1 MSPLSVIIFDSPK
14 TDKAANLLK
23 TLGESRFIGK
33 IVFTRNHASE
43 NSSAEEMLFSPYC
56 SKALNKALKEPL
68 HTPYLMMVHSPGL
81 TDIDQAE
88 IEQFISLAEKE
99 KGGVLFYSDY
109 YINSRAPS
117 NITPAINYLQGSIRD
132 DFDFGPVQIL
142 SVKHIKSAL
151 EKFGPLSD
159 SNWAGFYELRLRLS
173 LLGKIVHLPK
183 PLSLLKQ
190 KGIEKSHFDYL
201 DPDRTDFQ
209 KEMEKTASKYLK
221 LAKAF
226 CSHEFMAVP
235 NDPDPAPVTASI
247 IIPVKNREKTIS
259 DALKSALSQKT
270 DFDYNVLI
278 VQNHSTDKTA
288 EKIDAIAENDSRVI
302 HIIPERKDLGIGGCW
317 NEAVMSSSCGR
328 FVCQLD
334 SDDIYLNEKTL
345 STIVKM
351 LQTNNYGMVVGS
363 YRVVNSNL
371 EEILPGLVDHREWTE
386 DNGRNNLLRVNGIG
400 APRAFPRIML
410 RKFPFPNVSYGEDYS
425 VSLRISRDF
434 RVGRIFEPLYL
445 CRRWNDNSDAMLSRK
460 QANTFAYYKDTLRT
474 EEILAR
480 RNFNKNIHT
489 VPK

>member
-23 TLGESRFIGK
+23 TLKEIRFIEK
-33 IVFTRNHASE
+33 IVFSRTLASE
-43 NSSAEEMLFSPYC
+43 NSSAEKIMFSPYS
-56 SKALNKALKEPL
+56 SKALNKALQETL

-81 TDIDQAE
+81 IEINQAE
-88 IEQFISLAEKE
+88 IELFLSLAEKE
-99 KGGVLFYSDY
+99 KEGVLFYSDY
-109 YINSRAPS
+109 YLSSRSAP
-117 NITPAINYLQGSIRD
+117 NITPAINYQQGSIRD

-142 SVKHIKSAL
+142 SVKHIKSVL
-151 EKFGPLSD
+151 EKFGALSE

-173 LLGKIVHLPK
+173 LLGKIVHIPK

-190 KGIEKSHFDYL
+190 PETEKSHFDYL
-201 DPDRTDFQ
+201 DPDSTDFQ
-209 KEMEKTASKYLK
+209 EEMEKTASKHLK

-235 NDPDPAPVTASI
+235 NDPAPCPVTASI

-259 DALKSALSQKT
+259 EALKSALSQKT
-270 DFDYNVLI
+270 DFSYNVLI
-278 VQNHSTDKTA
+278 VQNHSTDKTSK
-288 EKIDAIAENDSRVI
+288 KIDAIAENDSRVI

-334 SDDIYLNEKTL
+334 SDDIYLNENTL

-351 LQTNNYGMVVGS
+351 LQTSKYGMVVGS
-363 YRVVNSNL
+363 YRVVNFNL
-371 EEILPGLVDHREWTE
+371 EEIPPGIVDHREWTE

-445 CRRWNDNSDAMLSRK
+445 CRRWNDNSDAMLSRE
-460 QANTFAYYKDTLRT
+460 QANKFAHYKDTLRT
-474 EEILAR
+474 EEILER

-489 VPK
+489 VSK